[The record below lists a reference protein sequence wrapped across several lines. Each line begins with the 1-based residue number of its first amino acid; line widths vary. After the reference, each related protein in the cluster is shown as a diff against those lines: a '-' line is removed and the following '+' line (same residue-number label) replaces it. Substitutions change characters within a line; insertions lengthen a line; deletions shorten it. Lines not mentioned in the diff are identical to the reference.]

1 MTNIRNSINSNSL
14 PPSFPPAHIKILI
27 VISQQNSTHDPAI
40 SIEPIDRT

>member
-1 MTNIRNSINSNSL
+1 MTNIRNSINSN
-14 PPSFPPAHIKILI
+14 FHPAHIKILI